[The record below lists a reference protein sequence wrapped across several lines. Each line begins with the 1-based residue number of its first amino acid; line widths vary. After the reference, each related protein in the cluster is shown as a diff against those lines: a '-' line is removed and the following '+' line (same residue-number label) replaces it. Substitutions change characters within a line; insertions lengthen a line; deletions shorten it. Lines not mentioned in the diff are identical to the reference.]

1 MKRGATTLSCL
12 IGVQKPSGCSSHDVV
27 SAVRRV
33 SGERRVGHTGTLDP
47 FARGVLPLMLG
58 PACRLDAFM
67 VGHSKVYDVSIAFGY
82 ATSTADI
89 QGEIIES
96 APCSEQLLQ
105 HSFARELLQSFVGT
119 QQQQPPAYSAIS
131 VGGTRAYVLARKGVD
146 VCIPKRTIE
155 VYSAQLLACEQR
167 IFPGFSHAVTTWS
180 VRFHVSKGTYI
191 RSLAQDVG
199 KRAGCC
205 AFAAELTRVRV
216 GTIGLDQCVALEQLS
231 NISADEPIPGM
242 LDPVQALQFPVIEL
256 SSQQLTRVLC
266 GNELSLRA
274 CSVSDCK
281 VCETPALETEN
292 ASAGAPEIA
301 NASAGA
307 PEPVL
312 VSAGMSAPQSTPM
325 PVSRYYSLVAYTNGA
340 RVLQAIYKAADDS
353 PYLRAQ
359 CVFAQGVCCP

>member
-1 MKRGATTLSCL
+1 MKRGATSLSCL

-27 SAVRRV
+27 SAVRRA

-47 FARGVLPLMLG
+47 FASGVLPLMLG

-67 VGHSKVYDVSIAFGY
+67 VGHSKVYDVCIAFGY

-89 QGEIIES
+89 EGEIIEH

-105 HSFARELLQSFVGT
+105 HSFATELLQSFVGI

-131 VGGTRAYVLARKGVD
+131 VGGTRAYVLARKGID
-146 VCIPKRTIE
+146 VCVPTRTIE
-155 VYSAQLLACEQR
+155 VYSAQLLGCEQR
-167 IFPGFSHAVTTWS
+167 ILPGFPHAVTTWS

-191 RSLAQDVG
+191 RTLAQDIG
-199 KRAGCC
+199 KRARCC
-205 AFAAELTRVRV
+205 AFAAELTRVRA
-216 GTIGLDQCVALEQLS
+216 GSIGLEQCVPLKQLS
-231 NISADEPIPGM
+231 SISADEPIPGM

-274 CSVSDCK
+274 CSVSDCDSHEK
-281 VCETPALETEN
+281 P
-292 ASAGAPEIA
+292 APEIA
-301 NASAGA
+301 NATAGV
-307 PEPVL
+307 PESVC
-312 VSAGMSAPQSTPM
+312 VSAGMSV
-325 PVSRYYSLVAYTNGA
+325 PVHEHVPASVPRFYSLVAYTYGA
-340 RVLQAIYKAADDS
+340 RVLQAIYKDADDS

-359 CVFAQGVCCP
+359 CVFAQGVRCT

>member
-1 MKRGATTLSCL
+1 MKRGATSLSCL

-27 SAVRRV
+27 SAVRRA

-47 FARGVLPLMLG
+47 FASGVLPLMLG

-67 VGHSKVYDVSIAFGY
+67 VGHSKVYDVCIAFGY

-89 QGEIIES
+89 EGEIIEH

-105 HSFARELLQSFVGT
+105 HSFATELLQSFVGI

-131 VGGTRAYVLARKGVD
+131 VGGTRAYVLARKGID
-146 VCIPKRTIE
+146 VCVPTRTIE
-155 VYSAQLLACEQR
+155 VYSAQLLGCEQR
-167 IFPGFSHAVTTWS
+167 ILPGFPHAVTTWS

-191 RSLAQDVG
+191 RTLAQDIG
-199 KRAGCC
+199 KRARCC
-205 AFAAELTRVRV
+205 AFAAELTRVRA
-216 GTIGLDQCVALEQLS
+216 GSIGLEQCVPLKQLS
-231 NISADEPIPGM
+231 SISADEPIPGM

-274 CSVSDCK
+274 CSVSDCDSHEK
-281 VCETPALETEN
+281 P
-292 ASAGAPEIA
+292 APEIA
-301 NASAGA
+301 NATAGV
-307 PEPVL
+307 PESVC
-312 VSAGMSAPQSTPM
+312 VSAGMSVLASAHASVP
-325 PVSRYYSLVAYTNGA
+325 RYYSLVAYTNGA
-340 RVLQAIYKAADDS
+340 RVLQAVYKGADDN

-359 CVFAQGVCCP
+359 CVFAQGVRCT

>member
-1 MKRGATTLSCL
+1 MKRGATSLSCL

-27 SAVRRV
+27 SAVRRA

-47 FARGVLPLMLG
+47 FASGVLPLMLG

-67 VGHSKVYDVSIAFGY
+67 VGHSKVYDVCIAFGY

-89 QGEIIES
+89 EGEIIEH

-105 HSFARELLQSFVGT
+105 HSFATELLQSFVGI

-131 VGGTRAYVLARKGVD
+131 VGGTRAYVLARKGID
-146 VCIPKRTIE
+146 VCVPTRTIE
-155 VYSAQLLACEQR
+155 VYSAQLLGCEQR
-167 IFPGFSHAVTTWS
+167 ILPGFPHAVTTWS

-191 RSLAQDVG
+191 RTLAQDIG
-199 KRAGCC
+199 KRARCC
-205 AFAAELTRVRV
+205 AFAAELTRVRA
-216 GTIGLDQCVALEQLS
+216 GSIGLEQCVPLKQLS
-231 NISADEPIPGM
+231 SISADEPIPGM

-274 CSVSDCK
+274 CSVSDCGSHEK
-281 VCETPALETEN
+281 P
-292 ASAGAPEIA
+292 APETA
-301 NASAGA
+301 NATAGV
-307 PEPVL
+307 PESVC
-312 VSAGMSAPQSTPM
+312 VSAGM
-325 PVSRYYSLVAYTNGA
+325 PVPVHEHVPASVPRFYSLVAYTNGA
-340 RVLQAIYKAADDS
+340 RVLQAIYKGADDS

-359 CVFAQGVCCP
+359 CVFAQGVRCT

>member
-1 MKRGATTLSCL
+1 MYKR
-12 IGVQKPSGCSSHDVV
+12 Q
-27 SAVRRV
+27 
-33 SGERRVGHTGTLDP
+33 
-47 FARGVLPLMLG
+47 
-58 PACRLDAFM
+58 
-67 VGHSKVYDVSIAFGY
+67 
-82 ATSTADI
+82 
-89 QGEIIES
+89 
-96 APCSEQLLQ
+96 
-105 HSFARELLQSFVGT
+105 
-119 QQQQPPAYSAIS
+119 
-131 VGGTRAYVLARKGVD
+131 
-146 VCIPKRTIE
+146 
-155 VYSAQLLACEQR
+155 
-167 IFPGFSHAVTTWS
+167 
-180 VRFHVSKGTYI
+180 
-191 RSLAQDVG
+191 
-199 KRAGCC
+199 RAGCC

-266 GNELSLRA
+266 GNELSLHA

-312 VSAGMSAPQSTPM
+312 VSAGTSAPQPAPM

>member
-1 MKRGATTLSCL
+1 MKRGATSLSCL

-27 SAVRRV
+27 SAVRRA

-47 FARGVLPLMLG
+47 FASGVLPLMLG

-67 VGHSKVYDVSIAFGY
+67 VGHSKVYDVCIAFGY

-89 QGEIIES
+89 EGEIIEH

-105 HSFARELLQSFVGT
+105 HSFATELLQSFVGI

-131 VGGTRAYVLARKGVD
+131 VGGTRAYVLARKGID
-146 VCIPKRTIE
+146 VCVPTRTIE
-155 VYSAQLLACEQR
+155 VYSAQFLGCEQR
-167 IFPGFSHAVTTWS
+167 ILPGFPHAVTTWS

-191 RSLAQDVG
+191 RTLAQDIG

-205 AFAAELTRVRV
+205 AFAAELTRVRA
-216 GTIGLDQCVALEQLS
+216 GSIGLEQCVPLKQLS
-231 NISADEPIPGM
+231 SISADEPIPGI

-274 CSVSDCK
+274 CSVSDCDSHEK
-281 VCETPALETEN
+281 P
-292 ASAGAPEIA
+292 APEIA
-301 NASAGA
+301 NATAGV
-307 PEPVL
+307 PESVCE
-312 VSAGMSAPQSTPM
+312 SAGMSV
-325 PVSRYYSLVAYTNGA
+325 PVHEHVPASVPRFYSLVAYTNGA
-340 RVLQAIYKAADDS
+340 RVLQAIYKGSDDS

-359 CVFAQGVCCP
+359 CVFAQGVRCT

>member
-1 MKRGATTLSCL
+1 MKRGATSLSCL

-27 SAVRRV
+27 SALRRA

-47 FARGVLPLMLG
+47 FASGVLPLMVG

-67 VGHSKVYDVSIAFGY
+67 VGHSKVYDVCIAFGY

-89 QGEIIES
+89 EGEIIER

-105 HSFARELLQSFVGT
+105 RSFATELLQSFVGV

-155 VYSAQLLACEQR
+155 VYSARLLGCEQR
-167 IFPGFSHAVTTWS
+167 IFSGFPHVVTTWN

-191 RSLAQDVG
+191 RTLAQDIG
-199 KRAGCC
+199 KRVGCC
-205 AFAAELTRVRV
+205 AFAAELTRVRA
-216 GTIGLDQCVALEQLS
+216 GSIKLDQCVPLEQLS
-231 NISADEPIPGM
+231 SISADKPIPGM

-266 GNELSLRA
+266 GNELVLHT
-274 CSVSDCK
+274 CSVIDCDSHGQPAPESAHTAAGASES
-281 VCETPALETEN
+281 VCVSAEMSVL
-292 ASAGAPEIA
+292 ASAH
-301 NASAGA
+301 ASV
-307 PEPVL
+307 P
-312 VSAGMSAPQSTPM
+312 
-325 PVSRYYSLVAYTNGA
+325 RYYSLVAYTNGA
-340 RVLQAIYKAADDS
+340 RVLQAVYKGADDN

-359 CVFAQGVCCP
+359 CVFAQGVRCT